1 MEIIYF
7 ERVDLLLRLELQFN
21 FILLFLL
28 NITLFFSSF
37 VVEILRYFA
46 WTIKHMKNS
55 IKRINNISWKWV
67 WGGTVVK
74 EITMRI
80 LRENQRKVHV

>member
-46 WTIKHMKNS
+46 
-55 IKRINNISWKWV
+55 
-67 WGGTVVK
+67 
-74 EITMRI
+74 
-80 LRENQRKVHV
+80 